1 MKKLIQISIVLV
13 IAFALI
19 LGLFQVADVGA
30 LAGGGGNACRVG
42 WNTRTGTCLVVAP
55 LYQGPGIKPLVGW
68 NS

>member
-19 LGLFQVADVGA
+19 VGLFQVADGSA
-30 LAGGGGNACRVG
+30 LAGGGNACRVG
-42 WNTRTGTCLVVAP
+42 WNTRTGTCLVIAP
-55 LYQGPGIKPLVGW
+55 LYEGLGIKPLVGW

>member
-19 LGLFQVADVGA
+19 VGLFQVAGGSS
-30 LAGGGGNACRVG
+30 LAGGGNACRVG
-42 WNTRTGTCLVVAP
+42 WNTRTGACLAVAP
-55 LYQGPGIKPLVGW
+55 SYEGPGIKPLVGW

>member
-19 LGLFQVADVGA
+19 LGLFQVTGGGA
-30 LAGGGGNACRVG
+30 LAGGGNACRVG
-42 WNTRTGTCLVVAP
+42 WNTRTGTCLVTAP